1 VKKAAV
7 VAAVLAAA
15 GTAAGLALASAS
27 LFSPPT
33 QITEFGYVQSIT
45 PKGNGY
51 LLRFDPALWLEGLTA
66 SDAAA
71 DDGQG
76 TRGQPVPNDYYIRN
90 TDHKLLSY
98 KLPANAHVTI
108 LVNQKTTK
116 VTVAKLAQLLKT
128 RPKECG
134 TPYMLRAPCR
144 LGFWLRY
151 QIDTVKALDQQFQP

>member
-1 VKKAAV
+1 VKKVAV
-7 VAAVLAAA
+7 VAIVLATA
-15 GTAAGLALASAS
+15 GTAAGLAIASMP

-33 QITEFGYVQSIT
+33 QITLFGYVQTIT
-45 PKGNGY
+45 PKGSGY

-90 TDHKLLSY
+90 PDHKLLSY
-98 KLPANAHVTI
+98 KLPANAHVTV
-108 LVNQKTTK
+108 LVNLKTTK

-128 RPKECG
+128 PQKNCG
-134 TPYMLRAPCR
+134 APYMLRAPCR